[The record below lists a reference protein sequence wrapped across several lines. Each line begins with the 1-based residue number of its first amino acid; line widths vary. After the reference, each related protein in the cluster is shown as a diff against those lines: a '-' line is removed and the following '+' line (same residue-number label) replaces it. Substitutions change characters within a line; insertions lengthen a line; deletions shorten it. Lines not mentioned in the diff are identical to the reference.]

1 MYYLN
6 NNAPSP
12 AISRFSIIIKDY
24 QGSNIIPQTLYRM
37 YEAFEM
43 LKLKNN
49 SEQTYSILKYNFPK
63 SKWTK
68 EIANKKNN
76 FDDNTGYFENI
87 INKVFSIF

>member
-12 AISRFSIIIKDY
+12 AINRFSIVLKDY

-43 LKLKNN
+43 LKLKDKSN
-49 SEQTYSILKYNFPK
+49 QTYSILKYNFPK
-63 SKWTK
+63 SKWTE
-68 EIANKKNN
+68 EITKQKDNKIEEPSYFKN
-76 FDDNTGYFENI
+76 I
-87 INKVFSIF
+87 MNKMISIF